1 MEMKLYDEVIKKCQD
16 RLETEE
22 SRQLSLEETGWPEV
36 SDRSMILRSDMAYEL
51 GGERFPAIGCTMIT
65 ANPELVPSDKIT
77 LLGKDLPEIQGDVP
91 YGRIALVRVDEET
104 LGEGQVLYQAVRAL
118 EYTRYHFYPE
128 GFMMRVSAFKQRE
141 SVRIGK
147 AALAKGLDFTK
158 TGNRM
163 ISAFHKNLSVRAV
176 HIYYITRED
185 FDSSSL

>member
-118 EYTRYHFYPE
+118 
-128 GFMMRVSAFKQRE
+128 
-141 SVRIGK
+141 
-147 AALAKGLDFTK
+147 
-158 TGNRM
+158 
-163 ISAFHKNLSVRAV
+163 
-176 HIYYITRED
+176 
-185 FDSSSL
+185 